1 MDTAARV
8 LADSSGPNCVLNYML
23 NCVLPCLLQ
32 RALQTATASCN
43 NSVKYVKRTATTN
56 RHNKPPQRTA
66 TTNRTPRTTTHHNEP
81 RLRKLT
87 TTNYRYANPPQRTAT
102 AQTHSNEKPLHK
114 LTACYCNFK
123 TARAAT
129 DINGT
134 GSQHHRRGAGDGA
147 DVALHGKQCRRC
159 ARNPIGRKGQ
169 GMAANLGN

>member
-32 RALQTATASCN
+32 PVLQTATASCN

-56 RHNKPPQRTA
+56 RHNEPRLQTA
-66 TTNRTPRTTTHHNEP
+66 TTNRTPRTTTHHNEL

-114 LTACYCNFK
+114 PTACYCNFK